1 MTMINLVQQ
10 FAAVAALG
18 GERPALVE
26 DARTVSYGEL
36 HACTARMVEALRAA
50 GVGERMRVA
59 LEGVNSAEFVAA
71 YLALATLGACVVPID
86 GRLSA
91 AEVGAIVGD
100 CAPNAYLLFGAAS
113 PLAAWLDGRD
123 AGQGALTRSPIAGCA
138 GAAATLVSDLAAN
151 PHGAALAGDL
161 VIQYS
166 SGSTGLPKGIILG
179 SEAIAHKVGNWNATL
194 EIGAGD
200 VFLCTLTLSHCY
212 GMYVHT
218 LAGLLAGAKVVLP
231 DLATLTPGRI
241 ARLIGEHGVTVFGT
255 LPYMYQLLLALPAER
270 LNLAT
275 VRYLISGSAPLPE
288 VTATAFRDKFGRNL
302 NQVYGLT
309 EIGLIT
315 FNKTGDE
322 PMSLGRLT
330 ANMQA
335 RVLDDQGQE
344 AELGELVVRCPS
356 MARGYLSNPE
366 DQQAMFRDGWL
377 YTKDIVRRMP
387 DGTLQMC
394 GRLSQFINVGG
405 NKVAPGEVENAL
417 LSHAQVQEVAVV
429 GRRHALTTEEVVAF
443 VVARDRDA
451 PPTPRELLAHCHKSL
466 SPYKQPRDIRLVP
479 SLPKSPLGKV
489 LKAQLFEQFG
499 ADPA

>member
-1 MTMINLVQQ
+1 MTSLIKQ
-10 FAAVAALG
+10 FDAMAALG

-26 DARTVSYGEL
+26 DKRSVSYCEL
-36 HACTARMVEALRAA
+36 QACVARMVEALRGA

-59 LEGVNSAEFVAA
+59 VEGVNSAEFVAA

-91 AEVGAIVGD
+91 TEVGAILDD
-100 CAPNAYLLFGAAS
+100 CAPNAYLLFGGAS
-113 PLAAWLDGRD
+113 PLAAWLDEHG
-123 AGQGALTRSPIAGCA
+123 AGQSALARCKVAGWD
-138 GAAATLVSDLAAN
+138 GDGATLLADLQRH
-151 PHGAALAGDL
+151 PHGAAMPGDL

-166 SGSTGLPKGIILG
+166 SGSTGLPKGIIL
-179 SEAIAHKVGNWNATL
+179 SAEAIAHKVSNWNATL
-194 EIGAGD
+194 EIDAQD

-218 LAGLLAGAKVVLP
+218 LAGLLAGATVVLP

-270 LNLAT
+270 LDLST

-288 VTATAFRDKFGRNL
+288 VTATAFRDKFARNL

-315 FNKTGDE
+315 FNKSGSE
-322 PMSLGRLT
+322 PMSLGHLT

-335 RVLDDQGQE
+335 RILDDQGTE
-344 AELGELVVRCPS
+344 AEVGELVVRCPS
-356 MARGYLSNPE
+356 MARGYLHNPE
-366 DQQAMFRDGWL
+366 DEQTMFRDGWL
-377 YTKDIVRRMP
+377 HTKDVVRRLP
-387 DGTLQMC
+387 DGTFQMC

-405 NKVAPGEVENAL
+405 NKVAPSEVENAL
-417 LSHAQVQEVAVV
+417 LSHSEVQEVAVV

-443 VVARDRDA
+443 VVARDPA
-451 PPTPRELLAHCHKSL
+451 ALPTPRELLTHCQKSL
-466 SPYKQPRDIRLVP
+466 SPYKQPRDILLVKA
-479 SLPKSPLGKV
+479 LPKSPLGKV
-489 LKAQLFEQFG
+489 LKAQLFEILS
-499 ADPA
+499 ADAA